1 MSSASSAPAQLRW
14 NTRPDDLHHHLRDGD
29 AALALTAAH
38 VSAQFARCIVM
49 PNLVPPVTTT
59 EQALAYRERIVRFVP
74 EARRATF
81 EPLMTLYM
89 TDGTTPEEIRRA
101 HATGKIFAVKLYP
114 GTQCVLI
121 ESCGSCRN
129 RLTAL
134 PCEQRA
140 RRPTRT
146 RASRPS
152 TRFSR
157 RWRP

>member
-1 MSSASSAPAQLRW
+1 MRRVSSLLPRLSIAARSPLLAPRAALFSAMSTPPSSPTELRW
-14 NTRPDDLHHHLRDGD
+14 DTRPDDLHHHLRDGD

-59 EQALAYRERIVRFVP
+59 EQALAYRERVVKSVP
-74 EARRATF
+74 EARRAAF

-114 GTQCVLI
+114 GKRGALI
-121 ESCGSCRN
+121 G
-129 RLTAL
+129 
-134 PCEQRA
+134 
-140 RRPTRT
+140 
-146 RASRPS
+146 
-152 TRFSR
+152 SR
-157 RWRP
+157 RGYDASV